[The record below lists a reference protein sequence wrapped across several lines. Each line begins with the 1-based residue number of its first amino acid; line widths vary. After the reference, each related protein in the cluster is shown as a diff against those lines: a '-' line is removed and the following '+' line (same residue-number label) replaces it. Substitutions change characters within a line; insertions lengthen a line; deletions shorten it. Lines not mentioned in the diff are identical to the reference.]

1 MNADKFHAHLDV
13 CARCRT
19 KPFDLCPTGGALL
32 RAAALDPETT
42 TTTDLV
48 DHRRRHHD

>member
-19 KPFDLCPTGGALL
+19 KPFDLCPVGGQLL
-32 RAAALDPETT
+32 RAAALDPEPPEQPRPISE
-42 TTTDLV
+42 D
-48 DHRRRHHD
+48 R